1 MEHFQARL
9 SDDRRIIAHR
19 IEGGL
24 EYHAHQLLPW
34 HGYLVL
40 PRERLSDLWVS
51 DRLWLDLEGGP
62 ALQIHP
68 EPASAGGKPEVVV
81 AFRAEGPP
89 PSPA

>member
-24 EYHAHQLLPW
+24 EYHAQDILPW

-40 PRERLSDLWVS
+40 PRERLSDLSAS

-62 ALQIHP
+62 ALRILP
-68 EPASAGGKPEVVV
+68 SPALAGGKPEVVV
-81 AFRAEGPP
+81 AFRAAGPP